1 MLEEL
6 RIESTTCEVLA
17 STPSPGPA
25 RVGGWRLGAGQDPV
39 ISDYL
44 AGSCRPAYPY
54 YDDFVN
60 RYGPNVPVRP
70 RMPKLETGPQ
80 TRELGKLLRHWRET
94 RNRSQM
100 AVSMDAGVS
109 QRHLSFIEIGRS
121 VPSRETLIG
130 IANALEVPFRDRNT
144 LLLAAGY
151 APMYADTGW
160 DETEMRR
167 VTQALERMLRQHEPF
182 PAVVMDRYWNV
193 LLTNSAAPRFFNMF
207 VDLSARPKPRN
218 LLHLMFDP
226 AGMRPFIANWEEVA
240 RTLIQRIYREAV
252 GRFVDEK
259 SHELVAAL
267 LGYPGTKSEWRT
279 PQPSHVV
286 SDVPI
291 IPISFIKDGQTL
303 SYF

>member
-1 MLEEL
+1 
-6 RIESTTCEVLA
+6 
-17 STPSPGPA
+17 
-25 RVGGWRLGAGQDPV
+25 
-39 ISDYL
+39 
-44 AGSCRPAYPY
+44 
-54 YDDFVN
+54 
-60 RYGPNVPVRP
+60 
-70 RMPKLETGPQ
+70 MPKIETGPK
-80 TRELGKLLRHWRET
+80 TSELGKLLRQWRET

-100 AVSMDAGVS
+100 EVSMDAGVS
-109 QRHLSFIEIGRS
+109 QRHFSFIEIGRS

-130 IANALEVPFRDRNT
+130 IANALDIPFRDRNT

-160 DETEMRR
+160 DEQEMRR
-167 VTQALERMLRQHEPF
+167 VTGALERMLRQHEPF

-193 LLTNSAAPRFFNMF
+193 LLANAASPRFFNMF

-267 LGYPGTKSEWRT
+267 LAYPDTKPEWRT
-279 PQPSHVV
+279 PQPAHVV
-286 SDVPI
+286 SDVPV

-303 SYF
+303 SYFSMITTVATPQIIATQELRIESMFPLDDATEARHLLLMSEARDVGN